1 MDDILVFG
9 KDHSEHDRRLTAVL
23 QTAGATL
30 NPEKCE
36 FGRSKLKFLGHLVNG
51 NGIHADPDKTS
62 AIREMVSP
70 ADVSELRRFMG
81 MVNQLG
87 KLSPNPADLTQPLC
101 ELLGKNQAWLW
112 GASQEQVFS
121 SVKAKLSKLMT
132 LTLYNPAAE
141 AKIHYAMVSSYY
153 DLNED

>member
-9 KDHSEHDRRLTAVL
+9 KDHSEHGRRLTAVL

-70 ADVSELRRFMG
+70 TNVSELRRLMG

-87 KLSPNPADLTQPLC
+87 KFSPNPADLTQPLC

-141 AKIHYAMVSSYY
+141 AKIHYAMISS
-153 DLNED
+153 